1 MPNGM
6 RLPTRERSMILINLL
21 PPELRKSRR
30 SGVNPVW
37 LAAAAGLLICLGI
50 AGTWLW
56 VKYSRI
62 PAAEAVLAGLDTDL
76 TAATAQADKV
86 KKVEAEI
93 TGFKQLYDR
102 LVGLISHKVFWA
114 RTIDDFANL
123 LDCKHDNRWTMD
135 GYDVRCTTLT
145 IAPAKAAAA
154 APARGRAAVAEA
166 VSYSFRA
173 SLRIYGDEPDK
184 AGDYTRSF
192 FQSVDLSTFWR
203 ENGFVGISEA
213 PYKGDNPQWKADIK
227 RVIIDM
233 PMEWRR
239 VKVLAPPAPE
249 PAAKPGV
256 KR

>member
-1 MPNGM
+1 
-6 RLPTRERSMILINLL
+6 
-21 PPELRKSRR
+21 
-30 SGVNPVW
+30 
-37 LAAAAGLLICLGI
+37 
-50 AGTWLW
+50 

-62 PAAEAVLAGLDTDL
+62 PAAEAVLAGLDSDL
-76 TAATAQADKV
+76 VAATAKADKV

-93 TGFKQLYDR
+93 TGFQQLYDR

-135 GYDVRCTTLT
+135 GYDVRCTALT
-145 IAPAKAAAA
+145 IAPAKAVAAPVRGRSAAA
-154 APARGRAAVAEA
+154 ET

-173 SLRIYGDEPDK
+173 TLRIYGDEPDK
-184 AGDYTRSF
+184 AGDYARSF

-203 ENGFVGISEA
+203 ENGFAGISEA

-249 PAAKPGV
+249 PAAKTAAKPGV
-256 KR
+256 KQ